1 MRYVA
6 VLVLAILVAAAP
18 VWADSLVHNGKTY
31 NNVYVREGNSSY
43 YVQDPAT
50 GTVTAFPKSE
60 VGAAGV
66 NISSDASVRQV
77 LLDQWKSAK
86 TNKPLP
92 ALTAVAQSA
101 LTAAAAVQPTDPM
114 PTDPAPS
121 VRVPAM
127 RGNASVR
134 LHNVPLRDALRV
146 TLRGQNLDYQVR
158 DNYIYV
164 STPQRLRQEP
174 LEGIQSRAY
183 SLAGATASD
192 TLPKIV
198 LRNPGGA
205 YPQMGYGGGMG
216 GGYGGGMGGGYG
228 GGMGGGYGMGGRMGG
243 GMGGGMGMGGY
254 GGGMGGYGG
263 GMGMRGGMGMMGG
276 YGGGQAF
283 SNISDLFFNID
294 DRLVGETPAV
304 IGVGGLSEVQRPAQR

>member
-1 MRYVA
+1 MKYVA
-6 VLVLAILVAAAP
+6 TLVLLALLAGAP
-18 VWADSLVHNGKTY
+18 VWADSIVHNGKTY
-31 NNVYVREGNSSY
+31 DNVYVREGNSSY

-50 GTVTAFPKSE
+50 GAVTAMPKSE

-66 NISSDASVRQV
+66 NISSDASARQA

-86 TNKPLP
+86 TDKPLP

-101 LTAAAAVQPTDPM
+101 VMAAASARPVGPVPS
-114 PTDPAPS
+114 DPAPA
-121 VRVPAM
+121 VRAPANS
-127 RGNASVR
+127 GNASIK
-134 LHNVPLRDALRV
+134 LKNVPLRDALRV
-146 TLRGQNLDYQVR
+146 TLRGQNLDYRVY

-174 LEGIQSRAY
+174 LEGVRSRAY
-183 SLAGATASD
+183 AVAGATASD

-216 GGYGGGMGGGYG
+216 GGGYG
-228 GGMGGGYGMGGRMGG
+228 GGMGGGYGMGGGG
-243 GMGGGMGMGGY
+243 MGMGGGMG
-254 GGGMGGYGG
+254 GGYGG
-263 GMGMRGGMGMMGG
+263 GMGMRGGMGMGGMGGGMGMRGGMMGGG

-304 IGVGGLSEVQRPAQR
+304 IGVGGLSVVERPTQR

>member
-1 MRYVA
+1 MRYVSA
-6 VLVLAILVAAAP
+6 LVLVILLLGVP

-31 NNVYVREGNSSY
+31 NNVYVREGNTSY
-43 YVQDPAT
+43 YAQDPAT

-60 VGAAGV
+60 VGAGDV
-66 NISSDASVRQV
+66 NISSDASARQV

-101 LTAAAAVQPTDPM
+101 LTAAASAQPADPA
-114 PTDPAPS
+114 PADPAPS
-121 VRVPAM
+121 VRAPAM

-134 LHNVPLRDALRV
+134 LQNVPLRDALRV

-174 LEGIQSRAY
+174 LDALQSRAY
-183 SLAGATASD
+183 SVAGATASD

-228 GGMGGGYGMGGRMGG
+228 MGGGAYGMS
-243 GMGGGMGMGGY
+243 GGMGMGGY

-263 GMGMRGGMGMMGG
+263 GMGMGGMGGGMGGMGMRGG
-276 YGGGQAF
+276 MMGGGQAF